1 MLFLSILLCVEMPSK
16 QKIEKYQDLK
26 REMTRLWNT
35 TTYVVPVVEVLGMI
49 PKNLKQH
56 LEATSVF
63 IKVEL

>member
-1 MLFLSILLCVEMPSK
+1 MPSK
-16 QKIEKYQDLK
+16 EKIEKYQDLK

-56 LEATSVF
+56 LEATSCHRRRCYL
-63 IKVEL
+63 EREDY